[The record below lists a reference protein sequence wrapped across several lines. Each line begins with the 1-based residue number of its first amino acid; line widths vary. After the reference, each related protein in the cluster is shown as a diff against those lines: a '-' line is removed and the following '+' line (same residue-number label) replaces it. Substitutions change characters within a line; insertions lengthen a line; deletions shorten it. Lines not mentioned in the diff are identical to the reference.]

1 MACPYFCPTRR
12 LDASEWRSRIRP
24 PLGDAYE
31 GECHARPARIHQ
43 PARALLLEGCNL
55 GYASSLCSRFPAE
68 AEAEAVR
75 FCVCSDD
82 GVVVAI
88 NYVLERAHLP
98 CSHGPIAYD
107 RRLQRWQGIEAGS
120 LMERQAGAYLES
132 YLAWKDG
139 DKTRGAAQDCG
150 AQGLAAAGNL

>member
-12 LDASEWRSRIRP
+12 LEASEWRSRIRP

-31 GECHARPARIHQ
+31 GECHARLTQIYQ

-55 GYASSLCSRFPAE
+55 GYASTLCSRFPAE

-75 FCVCSDD
+75 FCVRSDD
-82 GVVVAI
+82 GAVVGI

-98 CSHGPIAYD
+98 CKHGPITYD
-107 RRLQRWQGIEAGS
+107 RRLKCWQGIETGS
-120 LMERQAGAYLES
+120 LMERQAQAYLES

-139 DKTRGAAQDCG
+139 DKAKGAAQESEG
-150 AQGLAAAGNL
+150 GRLAAARNR

>member
-1 MACPYFCPTRR
+1 MACPYFSPTRR
-12 LDASEWRSRIRP
+12 LNASEWRSRIRP
-24 PLGDAYE
+24 PLGEAYE
-31 GECHARPARIHQ
+31 GECHARPTQIYQ

-82 GVVVAI
+82 GAVVAI

-98 CSHGPIAYD
+98 CKHGPIAYD
-107 RRLQRWQGIEAGS
+107 RRFQRWQGIEAGS
-120 LMERQAGAYLES
+120 LMERQAQAYLES

-139 DKTRGAAQDCG
+139 DKTKGAAQKSE
-150 AQGLAAAGNL
+150 AKGLAAARNH